1 MSHFPPSP
9 LFFVYFEQMCTHKK
23 AKSFWWMLI
32 NLVSWFKCLFFSL
45 AHCVSGVT
53 NPSKQSSQLE
63 HLSVQITVWTHSYLF
78 WMMLNSTHSSGKTH
92 PYDTQ
97 TCYVTGRNKR
107 LCSAGST
114 IHIYKAQRR
123 RTADVETFCF
133 CCSGNARPSSS
144 RLPGCSRVRR
154 SPFFIRWFKVGINR
168 CCWVLCIRIFCHHFQ
183 LCFNGFYL
191 GRDTGKHSRGS
202 EWAEEH
208 AENASISPLWCWCV
222 LEKQYDIKL

>member
-9 LFFVYFEQMCTHKK
+9 LFFVYVEEMCTHKK

-97 TCYVTGRNKR
+97 TCYVTAVTRDCA
-107 LCSAGST
+107 LLVVPFTST
-114 IHIYKAQRR
+114 KHRGEGLQ
-123 RTADVETFCF
+123 TW
-133 CCSGNARPSSS
+133 RPFASVA
-144 RLPGCSRVRR
+144 LVMHD
-154 SPFFIRWFKVGINR
+154 
-168 CCWVLCIRIFCHHFQ
+168 HHLRDFQ
-183 LCFNGFYL
+183 
-191 GRDTGKHSRGS
+191 
-202 EWAEEH
+202 A
-208 AENASISPLWCWCV
+208 V
-222 LEKQYDIKL
+222 LE